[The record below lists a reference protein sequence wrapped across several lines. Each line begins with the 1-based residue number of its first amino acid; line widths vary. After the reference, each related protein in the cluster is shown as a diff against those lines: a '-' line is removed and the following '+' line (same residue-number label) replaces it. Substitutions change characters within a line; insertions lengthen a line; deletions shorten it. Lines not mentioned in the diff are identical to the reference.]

1 MISVCIGWRKKWFN
15 ITKMHG
21 ATMKRVKVTVYVDKK
36 IYVNIL
42 TDKFEM
48 YFYVDWLL
56 SCQTFNMFR
65 AAGGVP
71 N

>member
-1 MISVCIGWRKKWFN
+1 
-15 ITKMHG
+15 MHG